1 VKRNKNLARYFAV
14 AAGIAALCGTSA
26 FAETRHHDGTR
37 SDDGNRGSH
46 VERSDRSGS
55 SNHERSG
62 SQPSSNWNRDRVNT
76 ERSGSNWNRDRVNT
90 ERSGSNWNR
99 DRVNTERKGSNWNRD
114 NRDNRNFDRNRGE
127 SNGYR
132 DHGRVESYRS
142 GSSYNRGGRSGY
154 FYRGRL
160 ERYEPWH
167 GGFRIWLGGAPYP
180 FWVPEAYFRSHGFR
194 VGISIG
200 LGGFY
205 NPLGYY
211 DYDPYYY
218 DGPYYNDGYYGST
231 VTSGDIRGVVES
243 VDWRRGTLV
252 IRDDV
257 SGNFVTAQM
266 RGRDRMLDSL
276 RQGDY
281 VDLQGDWVR
290 GGIFEAYRADLIDGR
305 DGSRY

>member
-26 FAETRHHDGTR
+26 FAETRHRDETR
-37 SDDGNRGSH
+37 GDQNRSSH
-46 VERSDRSGS
+46 VERSDRGGS
-55 SNHERSG
+55 HEQQRSNE
-62 SQPSSNWNRDRVNT
+62 NFNRDRVNT
-76 ERSGSNWNRDRVNT
+76 ERNSSNW
-90 ERSGSNWNR
+90 
-99 DRVNTERKGSNWNRD
+99 
-114 NRDNRNFDRNRGE
+114 NRDNRNFDRNHDSNNNNRGFDRNHDSNNSNRGFDRNHNFDRNRVE
-127 SNGYR
+127 SNTFR
-132 DHGRVESYRS
+132 DHGRVESYRGGHYGNYS
-142 GSSYNRGGRSGY
+142 RGGRSGY
-154 FYRGRL
+154 FYHGRL

-194 VGISIG
+194 VGISLG

-211 DYDPYYY
+211 DYDPYYN
-218 DGPYYNDGYYGST
+218 YNDGYYGST
-231 VTSGDIRGVVES
+231 VTSGDLRGVVES

-257 SGNFVTAQM
+257 SGSFVNVQM

-281 VDLQGDWVR
+281 VVLQGDWVR
-290 GGIFEAYRADLIDGR
+290 GGIFEAYRADLLDGR
-305 DGSRY
+305 DSRY